1 MSIYDSVPRYL
12 TGKYELVSTVTFTA
26 LFSLVFILVSIPFS
40 HNVWFSLNTSALFV
54 LTTLFFLTGLL
65 VVVVS
70 KMILYRMRNSLSLNY
85 LQLVL
90 WDVCEVVV
98 ISALYTFFTV
108 SGDARGIIDLGGQNV
123 DHVFFGAFI
132 NVFISLGVPYV
143 IAAEYFAIG
152 DKNNT
157 IRLMNYS
164 GVVSDVEIPPQE
176 EKRITLFD
184 NSGALKL
191 SVTSSN
197 LYYIESDDNYIKV
210 WYSDSDG
217 TIKMYMLRC
226 RLKTVED
233 SFADSDLVRCHR
245 KYIVNVSKVSV
256 LRREKDSYYI
266 DLAIEGAEPIPVS
279 KTYEECFLSRF
290 NSR

>member
-1 MSIYDSVPRYL
+1 MSLYDSVPKYL

-26 LFSLVFILVSIPFS
+26 LFSLVFILVSMPFS
-40 HNVWFSLNTSALFV
+40 HNVWFCLNTSALFV
-54 LTTLFFLTGLL
+54 MTMLFFLTGLL
-65 VVVVS
+65 VVVIS
-70 KMILYRMRNSLSLNY
+70 KVILYRVRATLNLNY

-90 WDVCEVVV
+90 WVVCEVVA
-98 ISALYTFFTV
+98 ISAIYTFFTIG
-108 SGDARGIIDLGGQNV
+108 GDARGIIDLDGQSV

-132 NVFISLGVPYV
+132 NVLVSLGVPYV

-164 GVVSDVEIPPQE
+164 GVVSDVNISPQE

-210 WYSDSDG
+210 WYSDSNG

-233 SFADSDLVRCHR
+233 SFVDSDLVRCHR
-245 KYIVNVSKVSV
+245 KYIVNVSKVRV
-256 LRREKDSYYI
+256 LRRERDAYYI
-266 DLAIEGAEPIPVS
+266 DLAIEGSEPIPVS
-279 KTYEECFLSRF
+279 KTYEESFLARF

>member
-1 MSIYDSVPRYL
+1 MSIYDSVPKYL
-12 TGKYELVSTVTFTA
+12 TGKYELVATVTFTA

-40 HNVWFSLNTSALFV
+40 HNVWFSLNSSALFV
-54 LTTLFFLTGLL
+54 LTTLFFLTGLA
-65 VVVVS
+65 VVIVS
-70 KMILYRMRNSLSLNY
+70 KMILYRMRTSLELNY

-90 WDVCEVVV
+90 WDLCEVVL

-108 SGDARGIIDLGGQNV
+108 SGDAREIIDLGGQSV
-123 DHVFFGAFI
+123 DHVFFGAFV
-132 NVFISLGVPYV
+132 NVFISLGVPYI

-164 GVVSDVEIPPQE
+164 GVVSDVDIPPQE

-217 TIKMYMLRC
+217 TVKMYMLRC

-256 LRREKDSYYI
+256 LRREKDAYYI
-266 DLAIEGAEPIPVS
+266 DLAVEGSEPIPVS
-279 KTYEECFLSRF
+279 KTYEESFLARF